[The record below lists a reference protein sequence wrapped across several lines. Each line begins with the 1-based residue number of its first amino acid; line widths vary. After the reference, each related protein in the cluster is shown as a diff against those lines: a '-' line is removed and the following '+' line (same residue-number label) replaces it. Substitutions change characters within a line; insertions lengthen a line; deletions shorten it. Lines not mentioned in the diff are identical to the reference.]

1 MKYIIMC
8 GGNYDFS
15 EPKQFTKVL
24 DDERIIDR
32 TIRLLKENGVEDI
45 AISTNNDAFASCGVP
60 LLKNAQNNW
69 SDIEKDKTKRGYWLD
84 AFYPYQ
90 DSCVYLYG
98 DVFYTERAI
107 KSIVATVNTEK
118 KKNILYGSAIA
129 LNKLHKNWGE
139 PFAYIVNDM
148 PTFRAGIEAVKK
160 LQDEGKLL
168 REAITW
174 ELYRYLN
181 NLDVNI
187 HEVKEDTFYA
197 IDDAT
202 DDLDKAEKV
211 DLILTKLG
219 KNNGK

>member
-8 GGNYDFS
+8 GGDYKCS
-15 EPKQFTKVL
+15 EPKHFTKVL
-24 DDERIIDR
+24 NDERIIDR

-60 LLKNAQNNW
+60 LLKNENNKW
-69 SDIEKDKTKRGYWLD
+69 DDKVKDKEKRGYWLD
-84 AFYPYQ
+84 AYYPYE
-90 DSCVYLYG
+90 DSCVYIYG
-98 DVFYTERAI
+98 DVFFTEEAI
-107 KSIVATVNTEK
+107 SKIVETANNEK
-118 KKNILYGSAIA
+118 EKNILFGSAIA

-160 LQDEGKLL
+160 LQDDGKLI

-187 HEVKEDTFYA
+187 HEVSEDTFYV

-202 DDLDKAEKV
+202 DDLDSIEKV
-211 DLILTKLG
+211 ELILNKLG
-219 KNNGK
+219 KNNG

>member
-1 MKYIIMC
+1 MKYIILC
-8 GGNYDFS
+8 GGAYKCSD
-15 EPKQFTKVL
+15 PKHFPKVF

-60 LLKNAQNNW
+60 LLKNENNKW
-69 SDIEKDKTKRGYWLD
+69 DDRVKDKEKRGYWLD
-84 AFYPYQ
+84 AYYPYE
-90 DSCVYLYG
+90 DSCVYIYG
-98 DVFYTERAI
+98 DVFFTEEAI
-107 KSIVATVNTEK
+107 SKIVETANNEK
-118 KKNILYGSAIA
+118 EKNILFGSAIA

-160 LQDEGKLL
+160 LQDDGKLI

-187 HEVKEDTFYA
+187 HEVSEDTFYV

-202 DDLDKAEKV
+202 DDLDSIEKV
-211 DLILTKLG
+211 ELILAKLG
-219 KNNGK
+219 KNNG